1 MNYLGTGLSLVC
13 CGLETGMQLPSIANV
28 VDTDSLGGITGT
40 YDYATVEA
48 TRNNANGTVAADISS
63 GKSVKIR
70 NVTITGTGS
79 GGGGGSGGVNIPNGA
94 I

>member
-1 MNYLGTGLSLVC
+1 MNFLGTGLSVVC

-48 TRNNANGTVAADISS
+48 TRNNANGTVAADIRS
-63 GKSVKIR
+63 GKSVLIR
-70 NVTITGTGS
+70 NVTINGS
-79 GGGGGSGGVNIPNGA
+79 ATIGGGGGGGSIPNGA